1 MASPRAPGRGGEL
14 RKLVGLVAVL
24 ALMLVLAAPAF
35 AFEDL
40 SVLTFGDNCVV
51 NDFVEICSVPLGGS

>member
-1 MASPRAPGRGGEL
+1 L

-40 SVLTFGDNCVV
+40 SVLTFGDYCVV
-51 NDFVEICSVPLGGS
+51 NDFV

>member
-1 MASPRAPGRGGEL
+1 L
-14 RKLVGLVAVL
+14 RKLVVLVAEV

-40 SVLTFGDNCVV
+40 SVLTLGDNCVV
-51 NDFVEICSVPLGGS
+51 NDFVEICSAPVCGS